1 MDRRHIIIALLM
13 LLVVLA
19 IFAAGAYSWTWQ
31 RPIAKQPVTE
41 SAPTLSVREP
51 IPIGRDDTERL
62 LIELYQR
69 VRPSVVSIQVI
80 RETDLL
86 GDDGETSPKYGWG
99 RGAGF
104 IIDEQQGIIVTNNH
118 VVDGAEVI
126 EVILWD
132 GTVLPAE
139 LLGRDFDADAAVLR
153 VENDGHGLASA
164 SLGDSEHL
172 EVGQQAIA
180 IGDPFG
186 WQGSLS
192 AGIISALGRSLQLGH
207 ASERVS
213 GRFSIPDMIQTDA
226 AVNFGSSGG
235 PLLDSSGL
243 VIGMTTAMNSLTGL
257 STLVQVL
264 DQLTEHEL
272 GRMLGFAG

>member
-1 MDRRHIIIALLM
+1 MDRRHVIIVSLLM

-19 IFAAGAYSWTWQ
+19 IFATGAYSWTWQ

-41 SAPTLSVREP
+41 SAPTLSVSEP
-51 IPIGRDDTERL
+51 IPIDRDDKERL

-80 RETDLL
+80 REAGLL
-86 GDDGETSPKYGWG
+86 ADDGETSPKYGWG

-104 IIDEQQGIIVTNNH
+104 IVDEQQGIVVTNNH

-153 VENDGHGLASA
+153 VEHDGHVLASA
-164 SLGDSEHL
+164 SLGDSDHL
-172 EVGQQAIA
+172 EVGQRAIA

-192 AGIISALGRSLQLGH
+192 AGIISALGRTLQLGH

-213 GRFSIPDMIQTDA
+213 GAFRSPT
-226 AVNFGSSGG
+226 
-235 PLLDSSGL
+235 
-243 VIGMTTAMNSLTGL
+243 
-257 STLVQVL
+257 
-264 DQLTEHEL
+264 
-272 GRMLGFAG
+272 